1 MTLDDLA
8 AYGANV
14 QEGLGRC
21 MNMEAFYLQLVETI
35 KAEPNFDALAAAIDA
50 GDLDAAF
57 SASHALKVD
66 GDGNDVYVVELDGV
80 LSNLSLTPLQ
90 KPMEELCELL
100 RAHTDMDYAPLM
112 AEITQQLERFRAL

>member
-57 SASHALKVD
+57 SASHALK
-66 GDGNDVYVVELDGV
+66 GV

-90 KPMEELCELL
+90 KPMEQLCELL

>member
-50 GDLDAAF
+50 RVLGLARAEGRALQPVPDAA
-57 SASHALKVD
+57 AEAHGGAVRAAARSH
-66 GDGNDVYVVELDGV
+66 
-80 LSNLSLTPLQ
+80 
-90 KPMEELCELL
+90 
-100 RAHTDMDYAPLM
+100 
-112 AEITQQLERFRAL
+112 